1 MALLVQTLLGV
12 NVMRDILLKQT
23 SNDELEAVLPVD
35 RVITIDINNMVYLS
49 DTAFKITEDMIEK
62 EL

>member
-12 NVMRDILLKQT
+12 NVRDILLKQT

-35 RVITIDINNMVYLS
+35 RVITIDENNVVYLS
-49 DTAFKITEDMIEK
+49 DTAFTIDENMIER

>member
-12 NVMRDILLKQT
+12 NVRDIILKQT
-23 SNDELEAVLPVD
+23 SNDALEAVLPVD
-35 RVITIDINNMVYLS
+35 RVITIDENNIVYLS
-49 DTAFKITEDMIEK
+49 DKAYFIDEKYIQK

>member
-12 NVMRDILLKQT
+12 NVRDILLKQT

-35 RVITIDINNMVYLS
+35 RVITIDINNVVYLS
-49 DTAFKITEDMIEK
+49 DTAFIITEDMIEK

>member
-12 NVMRDILLKQT
+12 NVRDIILKQT
-23 SNDELEAVLPVD
+23 SNYALEAVLPVD
-35 RVITIDINNMVYLS
+35 RVITIDINNVVYLS
-49 DTAFKITEDMIEK
+49 DTAFIIDENMIEK

>member
-12 NVMRDILLKQT
+12 NVRDIILKQT

-35 RVITIDINNMVYLS
+35 RVITIDENNVVYLS
-49 DTAFKITEDMIEK
+49 DTAFTITEDMIEK

>member
-1 MALLVQTLLGV
+1 
-12 NVMRDILLKQT
+12 MRDIILKQT
-23 SNDELEAVLPVD
+23 SNDALEAVLPVD

-49 DTAFKITEDMIEK
+49 DTAFTIDENMIER

>member
-12 NVMRDILLKQT
+12 NVRDIILKQT
-23 SNDELEAVLPVD
+23 SNDALEAVLPID
-35 RVITIDINNMVYLS
+35 RVITIDINNVVYLS
-49 DTAFKITEDMIEK
+49 DTAFTITEDMIER

>member
-1 MALLVQTLLGV
+1 MVLLVQTLLGV
-12 NVMRDILLKQT
+12 NVSDILLKQT

-35 RVITIDINNMVYLS
+35 RVITIDINNVVYLS
-49 DTAFKITEDMIEK
+49 DTAFTITEDMIEK

>member
-12 NVMRDILLKQT
+12 NVRDIILKQT
-23 SNDELEAVLPVD
+23 SNDALEAVLPFD

-49 DTAFKITEDMIEK
+49 DTAFTIDENMIER

>member
-1 MALLVQTLLGV
+1 
-12 NVMRDILLKQT
+12 MRDIILKQT

-35 RVITIDINNMVYLS
+35 RVITIDNNNIVYLA
-49 DTAFKITEDMIEK
+49 DTVFSITEDMVEK

>member
-12 NVMRDILLKQT
+12 NVRDILLKQT

-35 RVITIDINNMVYLS
+35 RVITIDINNVVYLS
-49 DTAFKITEDMIEK
+49 DTAFTITEDMI
-62 EL
+62 

>member
-1 MALLVQTLLGV
+1 MALLVQTLSGV
-12 NVMRDILLKQT
+12 NVRDIILKQT

-49 DTAFKITEDMIEK
+49 DTAFTIDENMIER

>member
-12 NVMRDILLKQT
+12 NVRDILLKQT

-49 DTAFKITEDMIEK
+49 DTAFTIDEDMIEK

>member
-12 NVMRDILLKQT
+12 NVRDIIVKQT
-23 SNDELEAVLPVD
+23 SNDALEAVLPVD
-35 RVITIDINNMVYLS
+35 RAITIGINNVVYLS
-49 DTAFKITEDMIEK
+49 DTAFITDENMIER

>member
-12 NVMRDILLKQT
+12 NVRDIIVKQT
-23 SNDELEAVLPVD
+23 SNDALEAVLPVD
-35 RVITIDINNMVYLS
+35 RVITIDENNMVYLS
-49 DTAFKITEDMIEK
+49 DAAFTITEDMIEK

>member
-12 NVMRDILLKQT
+12 NVRDILLKQT
-23 SNDELEAVLPVD
+23 SNDALEAVLPVD
-35 RVITIDINNMVYLS
+35 RVITIDINNVVVYLS
-49 DTAFKITEDMIEK
+49 DTAFTITEDMIER

>member
-12 NVMRDILLKQT
+12 NVRYITLKQT
-23 SNDELEAVLPVD
+23 SNDALEAVLPVD
-35 RVITIDINNMVYLS
+35 RVITIDINNVVYLS
-49 DTAFKITEDMIEK
+49 DTAFTIDENMIER

>member
-1 MALLVQTLLGV
+1 MAQLVQTLLGV
-12 NVMRDILLKQT
+12 NVRDILLKQT

-35 RVITIDINNMVYLS
+35 RVITIDINNVVYLS
-49 DTAFKITEDMIEK
+49 DTAFTITEDMIEK

>member
-12 NVMRDILLKQT
+12 NVRYITLKQT
-23 SNDELEAVLPVD
+23 SNDALEAVLPVD
-35 RVITIDINNMVYLS
+35 RVITIDINNVVYLS
-49 DTAFKITEDMIEK
+49 DTAFSITEDMIEK

>member
-12 NVMRDILLKQT
+12 NVRDILLKQT

-35 RVITIDINNMVYLS
+35 RVITIDINNVAYLS
-49 DTAFKITEDMIEK
+49 DTAFTITEDMIEK

>member
-1 MALLVQTLLGV
+1 MALLVLTSLGV
-12 NVMRDILLKQT
+12 NVRDILLKQT

-35 RVITIDINNMVYLS
+35 RVITIDINNVVYLS
-49 DTAFKITEDMIEK
+49 DTAFTITEDMIEK